1 MKNIKVSFDTWIQL
15 LGMLGVLGGLI
26 FVGLE
31 MQQTQTI
38 ALASQMQSRS
48 DAIMDF
54 LLAPLEGSYKV
65 AELTQQRE
73 VQYSQLEGEG
83 QVMFGQILAWRIVS
97 LNNAYQQ
104 HTLGLLPESAFEQ
117 ARTRSVSMYEDCAI
131 RPIYN
136 RWATPDFLSFLEAN
150 SDAECD

>member
-1 MKNIKVSFDTWIQL
+1 MKKVSLDTWIQL
-15 LGMLGVLGGLI
+15 LGMVGLLGGLI

-38 ALASQMQSRS
+38 ALASQMQSRN

-54 LLAPLEGSYKV
+54 LLVPLEGSYEV

-83 QVMFGQILAWRIVS
+83 RVMFGQILAWRIVS
-97 LNNAYQQ
+97 LNNSYQQ

-117 ARTRSVSMYEDCAI
+117 ARSRSASMYEDCAI
-131 RPIYN
+131 RPIYS